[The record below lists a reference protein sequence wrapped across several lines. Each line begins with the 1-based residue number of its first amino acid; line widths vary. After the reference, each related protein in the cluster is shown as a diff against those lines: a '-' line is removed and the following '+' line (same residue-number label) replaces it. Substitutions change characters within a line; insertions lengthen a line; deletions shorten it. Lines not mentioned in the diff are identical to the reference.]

1 MPPKPSSLLDLLSDR
16 KTWEAFY
23 KYKDSLISAGK
34 DLKELSALIREKKYE
49 AAAAVFTPGADFPL
63 PKKAVISKL
72 SSEKKR
78 TVFIYPEPENTVLK
92 LLTWL
97 LLRKYNSLFP
107 ENLYSFRP
115 GRTAKDAVRKLLRT
129 RGLSSMYAYKADIH
143 DYFNSIPVGL
153 LLPKLQEAL
162 SDDPRLSVFLS
173 ELLLEPRV
181 LEKGQEIRIQKGIMA
196 GTPQSSFYANLFL
209 ADLDRSFE
217 ARGILY
223 ARYSDDI
230 IVFGETE
237 EEIRGYASEIRSFFS
252 ASGLAVNPDKEFQYL
267 PHQAFTFLGFQISGK
282 TVDIAPATV
291 KKLKAKMRRKRDAL
305 SRWQKRSASD
315 PERAASAF
323 IRVFNRKL
331 LESPEGHELSWA
343 NWFFSV
349 INTTESLHEIDR
361 YAQDCIRYL
370 LSGSHTKK
378 RFRVSYEDLKALGYR
393 SLVHEYYNV
402 SVKS

>member
-23 KYKDSLISAGK
+23 KYKDSLISAGQ
-34 DLKELSALIREKKYE
+34 DLKELSSLIREKKYE
-49 AAAAVFTPGADFPL
+49 AAAAIFTPGADFPL

-153 LLPKLQEAL
+153 LLPKLQDAF
-162 SDDPRLSVFLS
+162 SDDPRLLSFLS

-181 LEKGQEIRIQKGIMA
+181 LEKGKELRVQKGIMA

-209 ADLDRSFE
+209 SDLDRSFE

-230 IVFGETE
+230 IVFGKTE
-237 EEIRGYASEIRSFFS
+237 EEVRGYASEIRSFFS
-252 ASGLAVNPDKEFQYL
+252 ASGLTVNPDKEFHYL

-305 SRWQKRSASD
+305 ARWQKRSASD

-349 INTTESLHEIDR
+349 INTTESLHEIDL

-393 SLVHEYYNV
+393 SLVHAYY
-402 SVKS
+402 SVKE

>member
-153 LLPKLQEAL
+153 LLPKLQDAF
-162 SDDPRLSVFLS
+162 SDDPRLLSFLS

-181 LEKGQEIRIQKGIMA
+181 LEKGKELRVQKGIMA

-209 ADLDRSFE
+209 SDLDRSFE

-230 IVFGETE
+230 IVFGKTE
-237 EEIRGYASEIRSFFS
+237 EEVRGYASEIRSFFS
-252 ASGLAVNPDKEFQYL
+252 ASGLTVNPDKEFHYL

-305 SRWQKRSASD
+305 ARWQKRSASD

-349 INTTESLHEIDR
+349 INTTESLHEIDL

-393 SLVHEYYNV
+393 SLVHAYY
-402 SVKS
+402 SVKE

>member
-1 MPPKPSSLLDLLSDR
+1 MSLLHKLSDLKAWNSFLKYKSSLVCQKSFLQ
-16 KTWEAFY
+16 
-23 KYKDSLISAGK
+23 
-34 DLKELSALIREKKYE
+34 ELSAFISEEKYLD
-49 AAAAVFTPGADFPL
+49 AAAAFTPGADFPL
-63 PKKAVISKL
+63 PRKSVISKL
-72 SSEKKR
+72 SSQKKR
-78 TVFIYPEPENTVLK
+78 TVYVYPPDENMMLK
-92 LLTWL
+92 LLTYL
-97 LLRKYNSLFP
+97 MLRKYDALFS

-115 GRTAKDAVRKLLRT
+115 GRTAKDAVRKLLRI
-129 RGLSSMYAYKADIH
+129 RNLSDMYCYKADIH
-143 DYFNSIPVGL
+143 DYFNSVPVPL

-162 SDDPRLSVFLS
+162 SDDPALYQFLS
-173 ELLLEPRV
+173 GLLLEPSV
-181 LEKGQEIRIQKGIMA
+181 LDRGQKAAERKGIMA
-196 GTPQSSFYANLFL
+196 GTPQSSFLANLYL
-209 ADLDRSFE
+209 SDLDRHFDE
-217 ARGILY
+217 EDVLY
-223 ARYSDDI
+223 CRYSDDI
-230 IVFGETE
+230 ILFSET
-237 EEIRGYASEIRSFFS
+237 SEDVQKHEAYIRSFLQEK
-252 ASGLAVNPDKEFQYL
+252 GLLINPDKEYFSAPGQ
-267 PHQAFTFLGFQISGK
+267 PFTFLGFQISGK
-282 TVDIAPATV
+282 AVDIAPATV

>member
-1 MPPKPSSLLDLLSDR
+1 MRPKPSSLLDLLPDR

-23 KYKDSLISAGK
+23 KYKDSLISAGQ
-34 DLKELSALIREKKYE
+34 DLKELSSLIREKKYE
-49 AAAAVFTPGADFPL
+49 AAAAIFTPGADFPL

>member
-23 KYKDSLISAGK
+23 KYKDSLISAGQ
-34 DLKELSALIREKKYE
+34 DRKELSALIREKKYE

-72 SSEKKR
+72 SSGKKR

-153 LLPKLQEAL
+153 LLPKLREAL
-162 SDDPRLSVFLS
+162 SDDPRLLTFLS

-181 LEKGQEIRIQKGIMA
+181 LEKGQEIRVQKGIMA

-209 ADLDRSFE
+209 SDLDRSFE

-230 IVFGETE
+230 IVFGKTE
-237 EEIRGYASEIRSFFS
+237 EEVRGYASEIRSFFS
-252 ASGLAVNPDKEFQYL
+252 ASGLTVNPDKEFHYL

-305 SRWQKRSASD
+305 ARWQKRSASD

-349 INTTESLHEIDR
+349 INTTESLHEIDL

-393 SLVHEYYNV
+393 SLVHAYY
-402 SVKS
+402 SIKE

>member
-23 KYKDSLISAGK
+23 KYKDSLISAGQ
-34 DLKELSALIREKKYE
+34 DRKELSALIREKKYE

-153 LLPKLQEAL
+153 LLPKLQDAF
-162 SDDPRLSVFLS
+162 SDDPRLLSFLS

-181 LEKGQEIRIQKGIMA
+181 LEKGKELRVQKGIMA

-209 ADLDRSFE
+209 SDLDRSFE

-230 IVFGETE
+230 IVFGKTE
-237 EEIRGYASEIRSFFS
+237 EEVRGYASEIRSFFS
-252 ASGLAVNPDKEFQYL
+252 ASGLTVNPDKEFHYL

-305 SRWQKRSASD
+305 ARWQKRSASD

-349 INTTESLHEIDR
+349 INTTESLHEIDL

-393 SLVHEYYNV
+393 SLVHAYY
-402 SVKS
+402 SVKE